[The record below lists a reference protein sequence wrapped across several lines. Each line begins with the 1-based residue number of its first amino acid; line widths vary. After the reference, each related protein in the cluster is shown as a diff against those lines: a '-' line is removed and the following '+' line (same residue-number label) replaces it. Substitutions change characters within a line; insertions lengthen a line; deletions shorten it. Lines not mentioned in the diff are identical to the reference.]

1 MRKKFVI
8 PKAGVKL
15 SIAKSYRTILAKL
28 MSNGTYSRFNFFAD
42 ILSGLQTEEDTNT
55 KTFSMQVSNGH
66 YLMKYS
72 PLMVNV
78 LDEFGAGI
86 VICHELGHA
95 ALFHIPRMIRIY
107 SMFDNDKRKLLI
119 IVSVI
124 HVSADYALNSW
135 LIDVFGIFTLSDLK
149 TRVGPQVESG
159 PTFNGVPMGLYAG
172 IHPSDVDLPPK
183 KSMEWYAEA
192 LCDRILEEDWDIN
205 NIVNNEGDSSE
216 GDSSEG
222 DSSEGDSSEG
232 TSDSEGKAGSKA
244 KGLIGK
250 LSAVADKLT
259 DEQFQQLVEAAGID
273 PNSDIENL
281 CNPAEDS
288 SPSEL
293 ADQLTRSFTKMM
305 ADSAEA
311 VKSRGTLPGSIKQF
325 IDELIRPPQ
334 VDWRQELRN
343 YCKSAKPS
351 RRKTTLSRPK
361 RKHISLSGAVTSD
374 HPGKRKNPSYR
385 IVFAIDTSGS
395 VSNSE
400 LQEIFSEL
408 RGILNC
414 NEGTEVTVVECDTH
428 IGRVYDLDS
437 VKDVDTN
444 VSGRGGTSF
453 DPVFHWVKGNL
464 VWEKERCDKQPDLLI
479 YATDGECPL
488 PPVDIRIPQSKMLWL
503 ISSRGRVP
511 CEGSSWGKSRSNEQK
526 GYADYGRFIR
536 VNALQ

>member
-8 PKAGVKL
+8 PKAGAKL
-15 SIAKSYRTILAKL
+15 SIAKSYRTYLAKL

-42 ILSGLQTEEDTNT
+42 ILSGLQTQEDTNT

-72 PLMVNV
+72 PEMVEE
-78 LDEFGAGI
+78 LDEFGAGV

-95 ALFHIPRMIRIY
+95 ALFHIPRMIRLY
-107 SMFDNDKRKLLI
+107 DMFDSDKKKLMAAAGI
-119 IVSVI
+119 IHI
-124 HVSADYALNSW
+124 AADYALNSW
-135 LIDVFGIFTLSDLK
+135 LIDVCQIFSLTDLK
-149 TRVGPQVESG
+149 TRIGSQVEGG
-159 PTFNGVPMGLYAG
+159 PTFNGIPMGTYAG

-183 KSMEWYAEA
+183 KSLEWYVDA
-192 LCDRILEEDWDIN
+192 LSQRIIDEPWDVKR
-205 NIVNNEGDSSE
+205 IVEPGDGE
-216 GDSSEG
+216 PKGG
-222 DSSEGDSSEG
+222 QGKG
-232 TSDSEGKAGSKA
+232 EGKG
-244 KGLIGK
+244 KGKGKGKGMLGK
-250 LSAVADKLT
+250 LSEAAGKLT
-259 DEQFQQLVEAAGID
+259 DEQLEELMKAAGID
-273 PNSDIENL
+273 PGEDIENL
-281 CNPAEDS
+281 CNPGEDG

-293 ADQLTRSFTKMM
+293 ADQLTREFTKAM

-311 VKSRGTLPGSIKQF
+311 VKSRGTLPGSIKAF
-325 IDELIRPPQ
+325 IEELLRPPQ

-361 RKHISLSGAVTSD
+361 RKHISLDGAVTSD

-395 VSNSE
+395 VSNAE
-400 LQEIFSEL
+400 LQEIFGEL
-408 RGILNC
+408 RGILSC
-414 NEGTEVTVVECDTH
+414 NEGTEVTVVECDTR

-453 DPVFHWVKGNL
+453 DPVFRWIKGD
-464 VWEKERCDKQPDLLI
+464 VAWGKERCDTQPDLLI
-479 YATDGECPL
+479 YATDGECCL
-488 PPVDIRIPQSKMLWL
+488 PPVEIRIPQSKMLWL

-511 CEGSSWGKSRSNEQK
+511 CEESGWGSSRTNEIK